1 MAPVGVE
8 QSVIEPLVRLRAAI
22 AGVELRDD
30 EATLAAYGHDESDM
44 GDFVPSLVV
53 FPRSTAEVQA
63 IVKACNTFGVPLTPV
78 GARSGKSGGSL
89 PVRGGVSMS
98 LERLNRIVELRP
110 GDLTATVQPG
120 VLLEVFQKAVEDAGL
135 FYPPDPNSAAVC
147 TLGGNIAE
155 NAGGPRAL
163 KYGVTRD
170 YVLGLEWV
178 LPTGELLRVGHR
190 TIKGVAGYDLVGL
203 FVGSEGTLGVATEIT
218 LKLLPKPPAV
228 ATALIAF
235 GSVIDAAEAAT
246 QVLLGGVLPRCLEL
260 LDDVAIA
267 AIDGQGF
274 RFPVGCG
281 ACLIVEVDGPS
292 EDTTLVEL
300 NRVAEL
306 CIAHGAQQTLL
317 AMDRDQRERL
327 WAVRRLVSPALRALK
342 KLKVSEDIVVPRSR
356 MPEAIARFKKVGR
369 DLGLTV
375 ATYGHAGDGNLHT
388 NVLYAAAHERP
399 AVDRALEA
407 IMAITIELGGTITGE
422 HGVGL
427 SKRRFL
433 SIEQSSAVIDFQR
446 RLKVLIDPQVLM
458 NPGKVLPDR

>member
-1 MAPVGVE
+1 M
-8 QSVIEPLVRLRAAI
+8 IERLARLRADL
-22 AGVELRDD
+22 AGLELKDD
-30 EATLAAYGHDESDM
+30 EATLALYAHDESDV
-44 GDFVPSLVV
+44 GDFLPALVA
-53 FPRSTAEVQA
+53 FPRSTAEVQV
-63 IVKACNTFGVPLTPV
+63 IVRACNSRDVPLTPV

-89 PVRGGVSMS
+89 PVKGGVSMS
-98 LERLNRIVELRP
+98 LERLDRILEVRAA
-110 GDLTATVQPG
+110 DLTATVQPG
-120 VLLEVFQKAVEDAGL
+120 VILETFQKAVDEAGL

-147 TLGGNIAE
+147 TLGGNVAE

-218 LKLLPKPPAV
+218 LKLLPRPAAV
-228 ATALIAF
+228 MTALVSF
-235 GSVIDAAEAAT
+235 RSVVEAAEAVS
-246 QVLLGGVLPRCLEL
+246 QVLLGGTLPRCLEL
-260 LDDVAIA
+260 IDDVAIA

-274 RFPVGCG
+274 RFPSGAG

-292 EDTTLVEL
+292 DEVALAEL
-300 NRVAEL
+300 SKVAER
-306 CIAHGAQQTLL
+306 CTAQGAQETLL

-327 WAVRRLVSPALRALK
+327 WAVRRLISPALRALK
-342 KLKVSEDIVVPRSR
+342 HFKVSEDIVVPRSR
-356 MPEAIARFKKVGR
+356 IPEAVDRFKRVGR

-375 ATYGHAGDGNLHT
+375 ATYGHAGDGNLHA
-388 NVLYAAAHERP
+388 NVLYSGPHERP
-399 AVDRALEA
+399 LVERALEA
-407 IMAITIELGGTITGE
+407 IMQITVDLGGTITGE

-433 SIEQSSAVIDFQR
+433 SLEQSKAVIDVQR
-446 RLKVLIDPQVLM
+446 RLKVLLDPQVVM
-458 NPGKVLPDR
+458 NPGKIFPDR